1 MYREIE
7 KNIETVNNLRRDKY
21 IGEGKLKKYV
31 EQSVQYLLHDICE
44 YVEVE
49 LAVWYSG
56 DRTELWSVETDYKV
70 LRSIYC
76 WL

>member
-49 LAVWYSG
+49 LAV
-56 DRTELWSVETDYKV
+56 
-70 LRSIYC
+70 
-76 WL
+76 